1 MNNEK
6 IIEKVNKYLNTRI
19 FEMPVF
25 YGLPS
30 DQNFNI
36 NIKIR
41 ITGQKNMISVGD
53 WKEFYTYEVTILP
66 SSEFMNNI
74 IPNLFN
80 GETIM
85 DIKSHGNKSS
95 MIESISARS
104 AVVLH
109 NLLDNFSITQPVI
122 LTKLINKVNE
132 PIR

>member
-19 FEMPVF
+19 FEMPAF

-30 DQNFNI
+30 DHNFNI

-53 WKEFYTYEVTILP
+53 WKDFYTYEVTILP

-74 IPNLFN
+74 ITTLFD
-80 GETIM
+80 GETSM
-85 DIKSHGNKSS
+85 EIKSHGNKSS

-109 NLLDNFSITQPVI
+109 NFLDNFSITQPVI